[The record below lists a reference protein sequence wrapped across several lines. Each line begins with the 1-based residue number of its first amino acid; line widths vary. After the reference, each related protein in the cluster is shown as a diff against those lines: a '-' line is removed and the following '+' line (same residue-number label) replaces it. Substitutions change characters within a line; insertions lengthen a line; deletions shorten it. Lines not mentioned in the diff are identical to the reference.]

1 MYYEGPIAVCF
12 KRGHSST
19 IKNAATAFLNA
30 ALDTLYGRMFKTR
43 PQVRSL
49 CRVKKNATL
58 SGFRP
63 RFFKRS
69 LKKCGLRPV
78 CFVVICLT
86 FLIN

>member
-1 MYYEGPIAVCF
+1 MYYEGSIAACF

-30 ALDTLYGRMFKTR
+30 SLDTFYGRMFKTQ
-43 PQVRSL
+43 PQVYSL
-49 CRVKKNATL
+49 CRVKKNTAL
-58 SGFRP
+58 SGLRL